1 MKLMSTKNW
10 AWMVI
15 GILLYVVGINLF
27 IVPYGFYTGGLM
39 GVSQLIRTLVI
50 DVFHIPFGSFDFAG
64 IILYLFNIPI
74 YILAYRSIGRRFF
87 FSSLICTTLMT
98 VLFSVVPIPTAS
110 LFGEDALASCIIGGY
125 LSGYGVG
132 LVLRAGTSAGGSE
145 MIGLMV
151 IRKKKDF
158 SVGQINLGINL
169 IVYLCCLFFFDIKVV
184 LYSIIAA
191 VASSLAIDK
200 IHTQN
205 IDVEVHVIT
214 KSFKKEMKDEI
225 MRTMGR
231 GITVMPAEGAYT
243 GKKAEVLYIL
253 ISKYEVNQLHQIV
266 SRYDPEAFFVVNER
280 VQIHGNYRKKL
291 DG

>member
-1 MKLMSTKNW
+1 MDPKYEALFTPWKIGNVEIKNR
-10 AWMVI
+10 
-15 GILLYVVGINLF
+15 
-27 IVPYGFYTGGLM
+27 IVMCSMGG
-39 GVSQLIRTLVI
+39 T
-50 DVFHIPFGSFDFAG
+50 
-64 IILYLFNIPI
+64 
-74 YILAYRSIGRRFF
+74 
-87 FSSLICTTLMT
+87 
-98 VLFSVVPIPTAS
+98 S
-110 LFGEDALASCIIGGY
+110 LFGWMEPSHFDKEAAYVLLEKARN
-125 LSGYGVG
+125 GVG

-151 IRKKKDF
+151 IRKKTDF

-169 IVYLCCLFFFDIKVV
+169 VVYLCCLFFFDIKVV